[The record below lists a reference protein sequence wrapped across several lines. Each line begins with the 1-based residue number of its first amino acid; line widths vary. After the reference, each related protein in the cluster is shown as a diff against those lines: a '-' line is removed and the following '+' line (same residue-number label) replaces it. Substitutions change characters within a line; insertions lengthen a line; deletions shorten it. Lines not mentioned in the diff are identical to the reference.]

1 MNLLA
6 IDTSTETLQLAVT
19 DGQQVW
25 QHSGPGGAQA
35 SVALIPALLTL
46 LGQAGLRLPQLQAI
60 AFGAGPGSFT
70 GLRTACAVAQG
81 LAFGLGLAVLPVDS
95 LLALAEEAHHRF
107 GTAFGARRVLAVMDA
122 RMDEVYAACYEFN
135 SVQRTLNAGHSPIE
149 QISAQLTAP
158 GKIQLPEAWLI
169 AEAGADAPA
178 PWLLA
183 GNAYTAYGPRL
194 LGQWPAAQQPQ
205 ACPLVL
211 PSATAMLRLAPAL
224 LAQGAAVS
232 PELAQPHYLR
242 NRVAQT
248 TLERQALHVAKA
260 LAQELPA

>member
-6 IDTSTETLQLAVT
+6 IDTSTDTLQLAVT

-35 SVALIPALLTL
+35 SVALIPAVFTL
-46 LGQAGLRLPQLQAI
+46 LSQAGLRLPQLQAI

-95 LLALAEEAHHRF
+95 LLALAEQAHHRF
-107 GTAFGARRVLAVMDA
+107 GTAFGVRRVLAVLDA
-122 RMDEVYAACYEFN
+122 RMGEVYAACYEFDCA
-135 SVQRTLNAGHSPIE
+135 SRASTVGLGQIEPITVQLV
-149 QISAQLTAP
+149 AP
-158 GKIQLPEAWLI
+158 EKIRLPEAWLV

-183 GNAYTAYGPRL
+183 GNAHAAYGPRL
-194 LGQWPAAQQPQ
+194 LSQWDQAQQPL

-211 PSATAMLRLAPAL
+211 PSATALLRLAPAL
-224 LAQGAAVS
+224 LAAGAALP

-242 NRVAQT
+242 NQVAQT
-248 TLERQALHVAKA
+248 TQEREAMRAAKA
-260 LAQELPA
+260 LALELPA